1 MSLLTLLQNN
11 IASDPDNSQNKII
24 ITEVQKFM
32 RTLTEKI
39 EEFRYGDQP
48 SSEESEDKDDIYN
61 FNKPTKVCVS

>member
-1 MSLLTLLQNN
+1 
-11 IASDPDNSQNKII
+11 
-24 ITEVQKFM
+24 M

-48 SSEESEDKDDIYN
+48 SSEESDDKDDIYN